1 MGDEHGGAALRA
13 VDTEAAADDVSAFP
27 EPGKPAARSE
37 RRAAAS
43 VVFDAE
49 FQAAVD
55 ALGGDLDAG
64 RLSMPHRVRAG
75 FPGDQ
80 IGGLFHVGSETGIGI
95 VAAVGRLLADHGYDI
110 SYSQQFDDRQS
121 NRFFMRVEASAPQSA
136 DLDRL
141 RREFGRVVASF
152 SMKWFL
158 GASNDETRTLLMVSH
173 ADRYIKELID
183 LSQSGLLKIE
193 IAGIVGNHDSLRHIA
208 DQAGLPFHHVPVTKE
223 RKPEAE
229 AELLRLVQTEGV
241 ELVVLARYMQIL
253 SDDLCSKLEGRVINI
268 HHSFLPGSK
277 GARPYHQAFERG
289 VKIVGATA
297 HYVTAALDEG
307 PIIEVGLRG
316 GPSRRSTRAC
326 NCRS

>member
-193 IAGIVGNHDSLRHIA
+193 IAGIVGTMTACATSLIKLVSPFITFPSLRSESLR
-208 DQAGLPFHHVPVTKE
+208 QKRSCCVSCRPKVSNSWCWPVT
-223 RKPEAE
+223 
-229 AELLRLVQTEGV
+229 
-241 ELVVLARYMQIL
+241 
-253 SDDLCSKLEGRVINI
+253 
-268 HHSFLPGSK
+268 
-277 GARPYHQAFERG
+277 
-289 VKIVGATA
+289 
-297 HYVTAALDEG
+297 
-307 PIIEVGLRG
+307 
-316 GPSRRSTRAC
+316 
-326 NCRS
+326 CRS